1 MSNVKINNKANQKNR
16 NEGKDLELKIRT
28 LDKNIEISRS
38 EIVSK
43 LFGTDGVRG
52 IANVELTA
60 SLAFDLGRVG
70 AYVITKNK
78 KENTKILIGGDSRI
92 SYDMLESAISAGMMS
107 VGVDVYVV
115 GTIPTPAMAYLVRKY
130 KMDAGVMISASHN
143 KMQDNGIK
151 FFNQDGY
158 KLSDEIE
165 NEIEDIIKNKL
176 DELPQP
182 TGAGVGKKFAF
193 ETGSQDYIAY
203 LTSISENRFEGLKIA
218 IDCANGATSFVA
230 KTIFENLGAE
240 VLTINNSPNGININR
255 HCGSTHLDV
264 ISNFVKSNKVD
275 VGFAFDGDGDR
286 CLAVDEKGEEL
297 DGDQL
302 LAIIAKKLKENGKLK
317 DNTIVATLMSN
328 LGLTIYGQDNGIDI
342 VQTAVGDRYVL
353 EYMLEHGKNLGGEQS
368 GHVIMLDYNTT
379 GDGILTAILLLN
391 VLKTS
396 DVPVSELAKVMKKLP
411 QALVNANV
419 HNKLKYDYLKYDEI
433 KTEIERLEAMF
444 AGRGRVLIRPSG
456 TEALVRVMIE
466 GEDINVLNAEA
477 RKLADLIE
485 EYLS

>member
-1 MSNVKINNKANQKNR
+1 M
-16 NEGKDLELKIRT
+16 
-28 LDKNIEISRS
+28 
-38 EIVSK
+38 SK

-60 SLAFDLGRVG
+60 NLAFDLGRVG

-78 KENTKILIGGDSRI
+78 KENAKILIGGDSRI

-107 VGVDVYVV
+107 VGVEVYVV

-130 KMDAGVMISASHN
+130 NMDAGVMISASHN

-151 FFNQDGY
+151 FFNNEGY

-165 NEIEDIIKNKL
+165 NEIEEIIKNRI

-182 TGAGVGKKFAF
+182 TGAGVGKRLTLDSAS
-193 ETGSQDYIAY
+193 EDYIDY
-203 LTSISENRFEGLKIA
+203 ISGISENKLTGLKIA

-230 KTIFENLGAE
+230 KNIFENLGAE
-240 VLTINNSPNGININR
+240 VLTINNAPNGININR

-264 ISNFVKSNKVD
+264 ISNFVKSNNVD

-286 CLAVDEKGEEL
+286 CLAVDEKGDEL
-297 DGDQL
+297 DGDQIM
-302 LAIIAKKLKENGKLK
+302 AIIAKKLKSEGRLK
-317 DNTIVATLMSN
+317 GDTIVATVMSN
-328 LGLTIYGQDNGIDI
+328 LGLTIYGQENDIEI
-342 VQTAVGDRYVL
+342 VQTSVGDRYVL
-353 EYMLEHGKNLGGEQS
+353 EYMVENDKNLGGEQS

-379 GDGILTAILLLN
+379 GDGILTAVQMANAIVTSGEKIS
-391 VLKTS
+391 VLS
-396 DVPVSELAKVMKKLP
+396 GVMKKLP
-411 QALVNANV
+411 QCLINANV

-433 KTEIERLEAMF
+433 KSEIERLEEMF

-466 GEDINVLNAEA
+466 GEDEEVLRREA
-477 RKLADLIE
+477 RKLADIIE

>member
-1 MSNVKINNKANQKNR
+1 M
-16 NEGKDLELKIRT
+16 
-28 LDKNIEISRS
+28 
-38 EIVSK
+38 SK

-60 SLAFDLGRVG
+60 NLAFDLGRVG

-78 KENTKILIGGDSRI
+78 KENAKILIGGDSRI

-107 VGVDVYVV
+107 VGVEVYVV

-151 FFNQDGY
+151 FFNNEGY

-165 NEIEDIIKNKL
+165 NEIEDIIKNRI

-182 TGAGVGKKFAF
+182 TGAGVGKRLTLDSA
-193 ETGSQDYIAY
+193 SQDYIDY
-203 LTSISENRFEGLKIA
+203 ISGISENKLTGLKIA
-218 IDCANGATSFVA
+218 IDCANGATSYVA
-230 KTIFENLGAE
+230 KNIFENLGAE
-240 VLTINNSPNGININR
+240 VLTINNAPNGININR
-255 HCGSTHLDV
+255 HCGSTHLEV

-286 CLAVDEKGEEL
+286 CLAVDENGEEL
-297 DGDQL
+297 DGDQIM
-302 LAIIAKKLKENGKLK
+302 AIIAKKLKSEGRLK
-317 DNTIVATLMSN
+317 GDTIVATVMSN
-328 LGLTIYGQDNGIDI
+328 LGLSIYGEENNIEI
-342 VQTAVGDRYVL
+342 VQTSVGDRYVL
-353 EYMLEHGKNLGGEQS
+353 EYMIANDKNLGGEQS

-379 GDGILTAILLLN
+379 GDGILTAVQMANAI
-391 VLKTS
+391 VTS
-396 DVPVSELAKVMKKLP
+396 GEKISALSGVMKKLP
-411 QALVNANV
+411 QCLINANV

-433 KTEIERLEAMF
+433 KSEIERLEEMF

-466 GEDINVLNAEA
+466 GEDEAVLQREA
-477 RKLADLIE
+477 RKLADIIE

>member
-1 MSNVKINNKANQKNR
+1 M
-16 NEGKDLELKIRT
+16 
-28 LDKNIEISRS
+28 
-38 EIVSK
+38 SK

-60 SLAFDLGRVG
+60 NLAFDLGRVG

-78 KENTKILIGGDSRI
+78 KENAKILIGGDSRI

-107 VGVDVYVV
+107 VGVEVYVV

-151 FFNQDGY
+151 FFNDEGY

-165 NEIEDIIKNKL
+165 NEIEDIIKNRI

-182 TGAGVGKKFAF
+182 TGAGVGKKLTLDSA
-193 ETGSQDYIAY
+193 SQDYIDY
-203 LTSISENRFEGLKIA
+203 ISSISENKLTGLKIA

-230 KTIFENLGAE
+230 KNIFENLGAE
-240 VLTINNSPNGININR
+240 VLTINNAPNGININR
-255 HCGSTHLDV
+255 HCGSTHLD
-264 ISNFVKSNKVD
+264 IIANFVKSNNVD

-286 CLAVDEKGEEL
+286 CLAVDENGEEL
-297 DGDQL
+297 DGDQIM
-302 LAIIAKKLKENGKLK
+302 AIIAKKLKSEGKLK
-317 DNTIVATLMSN
+317 GDAIVATVMSN
-328 LGLTIYGQDNGIDI
+328 LGLTIYGQENNIDI
-342 VQTAVGDRYVL
+342 VQTSVGDRYVL
-353 EYMLEHGKNLGGEQS
+353 EYMVENDKNLGGEQS

-379 GDGILTAILLLN
+379 GDGILTAVQVSNAI
-391 VLKTS
+391 VTS
-396 DVPVSELAKVMKKLP
+396 GKKISDLSKVMKKLP
-411 QALVNANV
+411 QCLINANV

-433 KTEIERLEAMF
+433 RSEIERLEEMF

-466 GEDINVLNAEA
+466 GEDEAILNREA
-477 RKLADLIE
+477 RKLADIIE

>member
-1 MSNVKINNKANQKNR
+1 M
-16 NEGKDLELKIRT
+16 
-28 LDKNIEISRS
+28 
-38 EIVSK
+38 SK

-52 IANVELTA
+52 IANIELTA
-60 SLAFDLGRVG
+60 NLAFDLGRVG

-78 KENTKILIGGDSRI
+78 KENAKILIGGDSRI

-107 VGVDVYVV
+107 VGVEVYVV

-151 FFNQDGY
+151 FFNSEGY

-165 NEIEDIIKNKL
+165 NEIEDIIKNRI

-182 TGAGVGKKFAF
+182 TGAGVGRRLTLDSA
-193 ETGSQDYIAY
+193 SQDYIDY
-203 LTSISENRFEGLKIA
+203 ISSISENKLTGLKIA
-218 IDCANGATSFVA
+218 IDCANGATSYVA
-230 KTIFENLGAE
+230 KNIFKNLGAE
-240 VLTINNSPNGININR
+240 VLTINNAPNGININR
-255 HCGSTHLDV
+255 HCGSTHLD
-264 ISNFVKSNKVD
+264 IIANFVQSNNVD

-286 CLAVDEKGEEL
+286 CLAVDENGKEL
-297 DGDQL
+297 DGDQIM
-302 LAIIAKKLKENGKLK
+302 AIIAKKLKTEGKLRG
-317 DNTIVATLMSN
+317 NTIVATVMSN
-328 LGLTIYGQDNGIDI
+328 LGLTIYGQDNDIEI
-342 VQTAVGDRYVL
+342 VQTSVGDRYVL
-353 EYMLEHGKNLGGEQS
+353 EHMVENDKNLGGEQS

-379 GDGILTAILLLN
+379 GDGILTAVQVSNAI
-391 VLKTS
+391 VTS
-396 DVPVSELAKVMKKLP
+396 GEKISELSKVMKKLP
-411 QALVNANV
+411 QCLINANV

-433 KTEIERLEAMF
+433 KSEIERLEEMF

-466 GEDINVLNAEA
+466 GEDEEVLNREA
-477 RKLADLIE
+477 RKLADIIE

>member
-1 MSNVKINNKANQKNR
+1 M
-16 NEGKDLELKIRT
+16 
-28 LDKNIEISRS
+28 
-38 EIVSK
+38 SK

-60 SLAFDLGRVG
+60 NLAFDLGRVG

-78 KENTKILIGGDSRI
+78 KENAKILIGGDSRI

-107 VGVDVYVV
+107 VGVEVYVV

-130 KMDAGVMISASHN
+130 NMDAGVMISASHN

-151 FFNQDGY
+151 FFNNEGY

-165 NEIEDIIKNKL
+165 NEIEDIIKNRI

-182 TGAGVGKKFAF
+182 TGAGVGKRLTLDSA
-193 ETGSQDYIAY
+193 SQDYIDY
-203 LTSISENRFEGLKIA
+203 ISSISENKLSGLKIA

-230 KTIFENLGAE
+230 KNIFENLGAE
-240 VLTINNSPNGININR
+240 VLTINNAPNGININR

-264 ISNFVKSNKVD
+264 IANFVKSNNVD

-286 CLAVDEKGEEL
+286 CLAVDENGEEL
-297 DGDQL
+297 DGDQIM
-302 LAIIAKKLKENGKLK
+302 AIIAKKLKAEGKLK
-317 DNTIVATLMSN
+317 GDAIVATVMSN
-328 LGLTIYGQDNGIDI
+328 LGLTIYGQENNIEI
-342 VQTAVGDRYVL
+342 VQTSVGDRYVL
-353 EYMLEHGKNLGGEQS
+353 EYMVENDKNLGGEQS

-379 GDGILTAILLLN
+379 GDGILTAVQMANAIVTSGEKIS
-391 VLKTS
+391 VLS
-396 DVPVSELAKVMKKLP
+396 KVMKKLP
-411 QALVNANV
+411 QCLINANV

-433 KTEIERLEAMF
+433 KSEIERLEEMF

-466 GEDINVLNAEA
+466 GEDEEVLNREA
-477 RKLADLIE
+477 RKLADIIE

>member
-1 MSNVKINNKANQKNR
+1 M
-16 NEGKDLELKIRT
+16 
-28 LDKNIEISRS
+28 
-38 EIVSK
+38 SK

-60 SLAFDLGRVG
+60 NLAFDLGRVG

-78 KENTKILIGGDSRI
+78 KENAKILIGGDSRI

-107 VGVDVYVV
+107 VGVEVYVV

-130 KMDAGVMISASHN
+130 SMDAGVMISASHN

-151 FFNQDGY
+151 FFNNEGY

-165 NEIEDIIKNKL
+165 NEIEDIIKNRI

-182 TGAGVGKKFAF
+182 TGAGVGKRLTLDSA
-193 ETGSQDYIAY
+193 SQDYIDY
-203 LTSISENRFEGLKIA
+203 ISGISENKLTGLKIA

-230 KTIFENLGAE
+230 KNIFENLGAE
-240 VLTINNSPNGININR
+240 VLTINNAPNGININR

-286 CLAVDEKGEEL
+286 CLAVDENGEEL
-297 DGDQL
+297 DGDQIM
-302 LAIIAKKLKENGKLK
+302 AIIAKKLKSEGRLK
-317 DNTIVATLMSN
+317 GDAIVATVMSN
-328 LGLTIYGQDNGIDI
+328 LGLTIYGKDNDIEI
-342 VQTAVGDRYVL
+342 VQTSVGDRYVL
-353 EYMLEHGKNLGGEQS
+353 EYMVENDKNLGGEQS

-379 GDGILTAILLLN
+379 GDGILTAVQMANAI
-391 VLKTS
+391 VTS
-396 DVPVSELAKVMKKLP
+396 GEKISELSKVMKKLP
-411 QALVNANV
+411 QCLINANV
-419 HNKLKYDYLKYDEI
+419 HNKLKFDYLKYDEI
-433 KTEIERLEAMF
+433 KSEIERLEEMF

-466 GEDINVLNAEA
+466 GEDEEVLHREA
-477 RKLADLIE
+477 RKLADIIE